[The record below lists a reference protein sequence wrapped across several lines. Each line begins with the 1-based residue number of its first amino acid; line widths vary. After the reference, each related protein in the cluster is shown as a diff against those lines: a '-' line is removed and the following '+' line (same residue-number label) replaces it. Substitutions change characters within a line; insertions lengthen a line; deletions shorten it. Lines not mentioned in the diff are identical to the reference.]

1 MGTAERRLAIMK
13 QLCRVR
19 HVTMASLAEQ
29 YNVSI
34 RTIQRDI
41 FELTF
46 LMPLDIKSGRYEGG
60 VYVIGDY
67 TMDRM
72 YMTEEELDLLL
83 KVKKMVKEEL
93 SEQENRLF
101 DLLIQTYTKPAKKS
115 A

>member
-13 QLCRVR
+13 QLCRER
-19 HVTMASLAEQ
+19 YATMVSLAEQ

-72 YMTEEELDLLL
+72 YMTEEELNLLI
-83 KVKKMVKEEL
+83 KVKKMVKKDL

>member
-13 QLCRVR
+13 QLCRER
-19 HVTMASLAEQ
+19 HATMASLAEQ

-72 YMTEEELDLLL
+72 YMTEEELDLLI
-83 KVKKMVKEEL
+83 KVKKMVK
-93 SEQENRLF
+93 
-101 DLLIQTYTKPAKKS
+101 
-115 A
+115 